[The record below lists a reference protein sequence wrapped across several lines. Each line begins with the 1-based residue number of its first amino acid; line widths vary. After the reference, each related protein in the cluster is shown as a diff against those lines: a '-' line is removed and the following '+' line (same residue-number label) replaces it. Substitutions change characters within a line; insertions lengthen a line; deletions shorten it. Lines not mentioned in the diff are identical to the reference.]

1 MKNLQSYEEFLFED
15 SPLFGFDGCQLQVG
29 KSVISRDGYSGIIVS
44 KENVNGHVQYR
55 DHKGVIRVCESEEL
69 VEFDPINEDL
79 TWWEVTKGILA
90 ADAIRAGVA
99 LAGGGILI
107 AGYMFANWRKS
118 IANKMESIKRDEKYK
133 ELKNKAAGIADKF
146 NGDSELT
153 NLLNQLA
160 QYPYTDTLFVKGKRE
175 KSKAES
181 TNKERSKLM
190 RDIAKYVKSKLTDE
204 EMEGVDKKTLEVL
217 FIGDK
222 EENLTNQKLVI
233 VALGDKCVKGINP
246 GDRVAIRG
254 NAYKITTPKGTFFT
268 VREYD
273 VIGKYEEVIN

>member
-29 KSVISRDGYSGIIVS
+29 KSVISRDGFSGIIVS
-44 KENVNGHVQYR
+44 KENVNGHIQYR
-55 DHKGVIRVCESEEL
+55 DHKGVIRVCESVEL

-133 ELKNKAAGIADKF
+133 ELKDKAAGIADKF

-204 EMEGVDKKTLEVL
+204 EKQYFTEINKILRDKPLTDEKGEKIEEDIVSDPNRTVGTGTLTPVSPADQNVGVQTGRSSNDAIGVDTLAR
-217 FIGDK
+217 
-222 EENLTNQKLVI
+222 T
-233 VALGDKCVKGINP
+233 
-246 GDRVAIRG
+246 
-254 NAYKITTPKGTFFT
+254 
-268 VREYD
+268 
-273 VIGKYEEVIN
+273 